1 MIFTILICSSCRFVN
16 SPACDSQDKDQARR
30 DGECLKYEE
39 TVVPAVSVAGD
50 A

>member
-1 MIFTILICSSCRFVN
+1 MIFTILLCNSCRYIN
-16 SPACDSQDKDQARR
+16 SISCNSQDKDQARR